1 MIAYICLCIPPMIM
15 VNIRGKI
22 IKKTNSKYK
31 IFLDYVVS
39 LLLIN
44 FSMLAILSY
53 GFHNDN
59 NLFYKLNQY
68 NNFAVKYIFC
78 SVLLAVIEPYAEMF
92 IRERVTIKFKKFCGF
107 PMFTHWKLV
116 VGIYAIILFLLN
128 FIRIFDN
135 NFWADEAFTATFV
148 QNTVWEIIN
157 TTATD
162 VHPPLYYLFA
172 KVFYVLFGNQ
182 GWAFHLLSLIPC
194 AIIMVLAMTIFW
206 KEFGKETAVI
216 LITLIGLSDN
226 AVQYNVEV
234 RMYSWGLLFILLS
247 YYGLYNILQND
258 SIQDYVLFVIS
269 SISSAYIHYYCLV
282 AVAFFYLCILYLNIF
297 RKRLSSKRVWISCIC
312 TIVAYLPWVINVL
325 RLRIYRKDSFW
336 WSADIPTA
344 KESIRYLFS
353 DQFDDMFFL
362 IFAIGLVFVFLYETG
377 MLVIE
382 KHGKWVVSFSFSYK
396 DIKSSNV
403 VIWILAGISSILGT
417 IFLGIIIS
425 KMIVPLF
432 IFRYIYPVSIVAWM
446 ILGITV
452 SRLKGKKVYMAIM
465 TAIMIIIFLP
475 KYYNRYNN
483 EKIQNDKLQE
493 TLAATVDEIKT
504 DDIILTNR
512 SHISWTIAQYYY
524 PRTTAQLINT
534 ASIPELVDDK
544 CYWLIAY
551 NVKNMDEVYTQ
562 LEEKDFGCE
571 QVVTAGHLGTHTV
584 DIYRIEKKES

>member
-1 MIAYICLCIPPMIM
+1 M
-15 VNIRGKI
+15 
-22 IKKTNSKYK
+22 
-31 IFLDYVVS
+31 
-39 LLLIN
+39 
-44 FSMLAILSY
+44 
-53 GFHNDN
+53 
-59 NLFYKLNQY
+59 
-68 NNFAVKYIFC
+68 
-78 SVLLAVIEPYAEMF
+78 
-92 IRERVTIKFKKFCGF
+92 
-107 PMFTHWKLV
+107 
-116 VGIYAIILFLLN
+116 
-128 FIRIFDN
+128 
-135 NFWADEAFTATFV
+135 
-148 QNTVWEIIN
+148 
-157 TTATD
+157 
-162 VHPPLYYLFA
+162 
-172 KVFYVLFGNQ
+172 
-182 GWAFHLLSLIPC
+182 
-194 AIIMVLAMTIFW
+194 
-206 KEFGKETAVI
+206 
-216 LITLIGLSDN
+216 
-226 AVQYNVEV
+226 
-234 RMYSWGLLFILLS
+234 
-247 YYGLYNILQND
+247 
-258 SIQDYVLFVIS
+258 
-269 SISSAYIHYYCLV
+269 
-282 AVAFFYLCILYLNIF
+282 
-297 RKRLSSKRVWISCIC
+297 
-312 TIVAYLPWVINVL
+312 AYLPWVINVL

-417 IFLGIIIS
+417 IFFGIIIS